1 MTSGTSNTK
10 YTSYFVSNNHAMG
23 GGEPKAAED
32 QLKQDRIM
40 KTGCH
45 GDPQVS
51 EARKWK
57 EPIGAYK
64 LCRSAK
70 KTAAWCGVALAK

>member
-51 EARKWK
+51 DHANGKS
-57 EPIGAYK
+57 
-64 LCRSAK
+64 RSALTNYAGQLK
-70 KTAAWCGVALAK
+70 RRQHGAVSP